1 MQEKLPLASGPFGG
15 LEVYKDM
22 DEWAE
27 IRRKVLTGEVSK
39 RKIMKEKKI
48 HWTTLKRMLAN
59 ATPPG
64 YRLSEARRKPKLGD
78 HLEWITGVLEAD
90 RSMPRKQRHTASRI
104 HDRLVKERGYT
115 GGYTQVRE
123 AVAELQRTRQ
133 EVYMPLTHRLGE
145 SQVDFYEALA
155 RIDGALRKVHVFIM
169 ALPYSDAIFL
179 RAYWKECTEA
189 FQDGH
194 VRAFEFFGG
203 VPKRG
208 TYDNLS
214 IAVSKV
220 IGPHERQLTTGF
232 LELTSVYLFEP
243 HFCRVRRANE
253 KGVVETLGKYGRQ
266 RYFVPVPAFASLEA
280 LNEYLLECCREELRR
295 RVRRQGRTKGE
306 LLEEERA
313 EFLPLPATPL
323 EACRKQP
330 GRANSLSLVRFRDND
345 YSVPV
350 AYAHHELVV
359 KGFVDRVRVCTKL
372 GAVIAEHERCWDQGR
387 TILEPRHYLAL
398 LERKP
403 GSLDHAEALA
413 NWKLEPCFDEMRRRL
428 EARDPREGT
437 REYIR
442 ILRLLEK
449 HPQERVA
456 GAVEMALRHDALNAS
471 VVAMY
476 CHPEERPETVTFR
489 LEGREHLRGVM
500 IPLPSLQEY
509 GALLREG
516 LA

>member
-1 MQEKLPLASGPFGG
+1 
-15 LEVYKDM
+15 
-22 DEWAE
+22 
-27 IRRKVLTGEVSK
+27 
-39 RKIMKEKKI
+39 
-48 HWTTLKRMLAN
+48 
-59 ATPPG
+59 
-64 YRLSEARRKPKLGD
+64 
-78 HLEWITGVLEAD
+78 
-90 RSMPRKQRHTASRI
+90 
-104 HDRLVKERGYT
+104 
-115 GGYTQVRE
+115 
-123 AVAELQRTRQ
+123 
-133 EVYMPLTHRLGE
+133 
-145 SQVDFYEALA
+145 
-155 RIDGALRKVHVFIM
+155 M

-179 RAYWKECTEA
+179 RAYWSECTEA

-214 IAVSKV
+214 LAISKV
-220 IGPHERQLTTGF
+220 VGPHERVLTAGF
-232 LELTSVYLFEP
+232 LELKSTYLFEA

-280 LNEYLLECCREELRR
+280 LNEYLLECCREELAR
-295 RVRRQGRTKGE
+295 RVRRHGKTKGE
-306 LLEEERA
+306 LLAEERA
-313 EFLPLPATPL
+313 SFLPLPAAPL
-323 EACRKQP
+323 EACRKQT
-330 GRANSLSLVRFRDND
+330 GQASSLSLVRFKDND

-350 AYAHHELVV
+350 EYAHHEVVV
-359 KGFVDRVRVCTKL
+359 KGFVDRVVICTKL
-372 GAVIAEHERCWDQGR
+372 GRQIAEHERCWDRGK
-387 TILEPRHYLAL
+387 TKFDPRHYLAL

-403 GSLDHAEALA
+403 GSLDFAEPLA
-413 NWKLEPCFDEMRRRL
+413 EWRLEPCFDEMRRRL
-428 EARDPREGT
+428 EARDPQEGT

-449 HPQERVA
+449 HPQVRVA
-456 GAVEMALRHDALNAS
+456 RAVERALRHDALNAS

-489 LEGREHLRGVM
+489 LEGREHLRGVV
-500 IPLPSLQEY
+500 IPLPSLLEY